1 MQEKVALIEFIGIPS
16 GWPQTLVYWTLA
28 GTGAFLLLTLFT
40 SQMASSLNSIE
51 AMLDDSKGRDD

>member
-1 MQEKVALIEFIGIPS
+1 MIEIIGIPS
-16 GWPQTLVYWTLA
+16 GWPQTLIFWTLA
-28 GTGAFLLLTLFT
+28 GTGGLLLLTLFT

>member
-1 MQEKVALIEFIGIPS
+1 MTLIEIIGIPS
-16 GWPQTLVYWTLA
+16 GWPQTLIFWTLA
-28 GTGAFLLLTLFT
+28 GTGGLLLLTLFT